1 MERLTL
7 RVSERDVHH
16 LETLVE
22 ARENS
27 SRSEGFR
34 EALKTYIESVAREDE
49 EVKDEIVNLY
59 LDDRIGFSDLER
71 FLGYDEA
78 ESIREK
84 SKTDI
89 PDNNK

>member
-7 RVSERDVHH
+7 RVSERDIRH

-22 ARENS
+22 AKENPN
-27 SRSEGFR
+27 RSEGVR
-34 EALKTYIESVAREDE
+34 EALQTYIESVAREDE
-49 EVKDEIVNLY
+49 EIKDGIVNLY

-78 ESIREK
+78 ESIKEK
-84 SKTDI
+84 TEG
-89 PDNNK
+89 